1 MKKFLTMLCMLT
13 CVLGL
18 TACGEYEPTE
28 MEQQKGDEAVSMATN
43 FILPYTKG
51 YRPPDRQSLPPRCLS
66 APVL

>member
-43 FILPYTKG
+43 FILPYMTSFF
-51 YRPPDRQSLPPRCLS
+51 DD
-66 APVL
+66 

>member
-43 FILPYTKG
+43 FNHPNKTSFIDDELVKANQKKYN
-51 YRPPDRQSLPPRCLS
+51 
-66 APVL
+66 VH